1 MLKYQIEY
9 PITAI
14 IIRIITIMTTMLPV
28 KCALSNHKI
37 YSSDVQKMASASGRL
52 IYKES

>member
-14 IIRIITIMTTMLPV
+14 IIRIITMTTMLPV